1 MVVVHGNEIFACSRA
16 KNINEPFLANHIFS
30 IILNEVHRP
39 IFFVE
44 AFDIEIYRYWFV
56 CSLFSYWLKH
66 PLKYYFTIH
75 FKKLS
80 RSYIVDLKMSTST
93 RLHKVQKYLQ

>member
-1 MVVVHGNEIFACSRA
+1 MVVVHGNEIFARSRA

-44 AFDIEIYRYWFV
+44 AFDIEIYRY
-56 CSLFSYWLKH
+56 
-66 PLKYYFTIH
+66 
-75 FKKLS
+75 
-80 RSYIVDLKMSTST
+80 
-93 RLHKVQKYLQ
+93 